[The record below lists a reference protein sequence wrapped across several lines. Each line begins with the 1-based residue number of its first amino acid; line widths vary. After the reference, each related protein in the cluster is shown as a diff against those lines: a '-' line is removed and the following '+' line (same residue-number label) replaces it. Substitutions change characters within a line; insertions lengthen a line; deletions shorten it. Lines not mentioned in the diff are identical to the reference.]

1 MLLTID
7 IGNTN
12 IVWGLFDGETL
23 LHKWSMGTDISR
35 SAEEYTEMADLCL
48 LRKQI
53 RAGSI
58 TGVAVANVVPP
69 MLNKIIEVCVVLF
82 GQKPLIVGPGV
93 KTRLKIRFEPPTEL
107 GADRIANAVAAC
119 RIYGKNIIVVDLGTA
134 TTFDCITNGEYAGGA
149 VSPGLLTG
157 IEGLTAS
164 APRLPRVDLIKPQ
177 TAIGRTVTTALQS
190 GIVNGHAALLE
201 GMVERIL
208 QEIGPAEVI
217 ITGDHAEIV
226 RPALR
231 ISHTLDTSLTLKGLR
246 YIYDYTKTT
255 DA

>member
-7 IGNTN
+7 VGNTN
-12 IVWGLFDGETL
+12 IVWGLFEGETL
-23 LHKWSMGTDISR
+23 LHKWTMGTDTSR
-35 SAEEYTEMADLCL
+35 SAEEYTEMASLCL
-48 LRKQI
+48 LRKQVQVE
-53 RAGSI
+53 SI
-58 TGVAVANVVPP
+58 LGVAVANVVPP
-69 MLNKIIEVCVVLF
+69 MLNKIIDVCTVLF
-82 GQKPLIVGPGV
+82 GQKPLVVGPGV

-119 RIYGKNIIVVDLGTA
+119 RLYGKNAIVVDLGTA
-134 TTFDCITNGEYAGGA
+134 TSFDCIANGEYAGGA
-149 VSPGLLTG
+149 VSPGLIAG
-157 IEGLTAS
+157 VEGLTAK
-164 APRLPRVDLIKPQ
+164 APRLPRVELVKPQ
-177 TAIGRTVTTALQS
+177 TAIGRTVTAALQS

-208 QEIGPAEVI
+208 QEIGPAEVV

-231 ISHTLDTSLTLKGLR
+231 IKHTLDASLTLKGLR
-246 YIYDYTKTT
+246 YIYDYTVTT